1 MRSAHSA
8 VGGYIMN
15 TCGIIESFVLF
26 FISYSDPN
34 ISFLLF
40 LSSAEQWID
49 VFIEVSVTTPRT
61 LSWVVKANSEP
72 ITVHV
77 KVGLFAFINV
87 EYYLSFFLINCN
99 CIFLQFLFFSA
110 MNSPLS
116 AISCV
121 SIFSSSFDC
130 VGEQWLLCCCL
141 WKGFSW
147 TVGFFSSALLF
158 VTSPPSFPR
167 FFFFIYCFCED
178 AKRVFISHR
187 CEASRG
193 NTLNQA
199 LCSGK
204 SEELQVSQLISP
216 CSLSFFKF

>member
-1 MRSAHSA
+1 
-8 VGGYIMN
+8 MN

-34 ISFLLF
+34 IFFLLF

-77 KVGLFAFINV
+77 KVGLFAFINI

-121 SIFSSSFDC
+121 SISSSSFDC

-158 VTSPPSFPR
+158 VTSPPPSQG
-167 FFFFIYCFCED
+167 FFLTYCFCED

-193 NTLNQA
+193 
-199 LCSGK
+199 
-204 SEELQVSQLISP
+204 
-216 CSLSFFKF
+216 